1 MEKGPEMYCGRC
13 GEQLLTGG
21 GEPIGTPDAGPHTR
35 CAQAL
40 ELEPPRYC
48 VNCRRRMIVQ
58 ITPAGW
64 SARCSE
70 HGTLVS

>member
-1 MEKGPEMYCGRC
+1 MTAQAPRYCERC
-13 GEQLLTGG
+13 GHDLESLGA
-21 GEPIGTPDAGPHTR
+21 DHR
-35 CAQAL
+35 CVGSA

-48 VNCRRRMIVQ
+48 GQCKRRMVVQ

-70 HGTLVS
+70 HGTSTSSG